1 MSTIIAIVHFC
12 SRFLLQEGMFQQTI
26 TTSSWIFFWV
36 HLGKLRHFI
45 THYYY
50 YFFNF
55 HCFLFRLSAGKESA
69 SIVEIQKKA
78 LVPAGGGGR
87 KNSSIIQS
95 ISSSWRH
102 KIHSTDATKESNKS
116 SQTTMASTLDTY
128 EGKLLNLTTTIHHD
142 LYCTKRIKS
151 KALRLLTAGCEAV
164 MDAEILSFL
173 VIFQRLE
180 NFFMHSHISLL
191 ILLLKAWFTWPM
203 D

>member
-1 MSTIIAIVHFC
+1 
-12 SRFLLQEGMFQQTI
+12 MFPFQTF
-26 TTSSWIFFWV
+26 S
-36 HLGKLRHFI
+36 GKRKCE
-45 THYYY
+45 YYG
-50 YFFNF
+50 NT
-55 HCFLFRLSAGKESA
+55 KES
-69 SIVEIQKKA
+69 SRTSW
-78 LVPAGGGGR
+78 GGGR

-164 MDAEILSFL
+164 MDAVTNRTNFL
-173 VIFQRLE
+173 VLWLKSIIIGWR
-180 NFFMHSHISLL
+180 IRARSLCKWKYHFKL
-191 ILLLKAWFTWPM
+191 ILTTASLSGG
-203 D
+203 